1 MMTDYIIVFVTAASE
16 EEAALIGQTIV
27 GERLAA
33 CVNIIRSIRSIY
45 RWQGRIEDEQEV
57 LLIIKTKRTLFEN
70 LKKRVK
76 ELHSYSVPEIVA
88 LPLVGGDE
96 QYLNWLGER
105 QVMTISLKTHEAFE
119 NSLVYRFYPLTVSL
133 NQVKNNSS

>member
-1 MMTDYIIVFVTAASE
+1 MMTDYIVVFVTAAKE
-16 EEAALIGQTIV
+16 EEAALIGHTIV

-57 LLIIKTKRTLFEN
+57 LLIIKTKRILFEN

-88 LPLVGGDE
+88 IPLVGGDE
-96 QYLNWLGER
+96 QYLNWIGQE
-105 QVMTISLKTHEAFE
+105 TG
-119 NSLVYRFYPLTVSL
+119 
-133 NQVKNNSS
+133 